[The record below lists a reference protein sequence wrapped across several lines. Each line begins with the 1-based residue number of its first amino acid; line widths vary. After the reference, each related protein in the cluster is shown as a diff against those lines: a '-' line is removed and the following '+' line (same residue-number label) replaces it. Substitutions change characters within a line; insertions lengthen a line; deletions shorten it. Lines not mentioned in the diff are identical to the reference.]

1 MRWNQW
7 TRWIGIRSDDD
18 FAAEIESHLA
28 LEADRLVRGGLSS
41 DDAQFAARRA
51 FGNTTARRE
60 EFHEHRR
67 WSGLESVA
75 QDVRHGL
82 RAMRRTPGFT
92 AIAVASLAIGIGANT
107 TMFGAI
113 DMLLVRTPAHI
124 QDAARIHRVY
134 FEMPSTGAATVSVSR
149 QGYGTYTALRDHV
162 RDLEAVGAFSARK
175 VSSGRGENARSV
187 DAVLVTPSVFTLLG
201 VRPLLGR
208 FFVASEERDEGDH
221 VAVLGYDTWR
231 AQFNG
236 DSAVLGRS
244 IDVAGTPYVIVG
256 VAPDAFTGIDLNR
269 VDLWLPL
276 GAATNFLGREVM
288 DTRAASY
295 WLEIVAKRRS
305 GVPVEQVAS
314 EVTNAYR
321 DAWRDSPMYAE
332 TIGRSRAILGSLV
345 AARGPVPSADAKVSV
360 WVAAVSLLVLL
371 IAAANVANLLLL
383 RGLTRAREVAL
394 RLLLGATRWRV
405 MRQWLVEGILL
416 AGAAAICALVLALWS
431 ATAMRTFLL
440 PRAVSGPILDPRL
453 LAFTAVV
460 ALGAGILAS
469 LVPAL
474 LMARRDFGPLL
485 GGGRAGATPNRLA
498 LQRAIIGG
506 QVALATMLL
515 VGAGLFVTSLKN
527 VRAVDLGLDADHILY
542 VNLDLTSG
550 GKKGTPEGVS
560 ANAMYQ
566 AILERVRRVPGVM
579 NATLTAGE
587 PLVSGWGISLRRR
600 GGAELA
606 TGSPV
611 PLARAVGT
619 NYFETMG
626 TSLRRG
632 RLFTAADHA
641 PTAHVAIVDEA
652 TAKHYWPSDDAL
664 DPCVYLGD
672 DKTCTQIVGVVA
684 NTVLWQI
691 TGDKGFT
698 VYVPLEAFQDHNVTM
713 MEVRTSGDPTA
724 SINAVRQAVS
734 SASPNL
740 PWVEIQP
747 LSQRLDPQLRPW
759 RLGASMFTAFGV
771 LALCLAAVGLYG
783 LLSFMVV
790 QRTQEIG
797 VRKAL
802 GARSGS
808 IVRMVLRGALGMTLA
823 GIAAGVVIALGA
835 GRLVAD
841 QLYGVSP
848 RDPLVIALCAGVL
861 VAVAIV
867 ACLAPAWRATR
878 IDPMVALRAE

>member
-1 MRWNQW
+1 MRWSQW
-7 TRWIGIRSDDD
+7 TRWIGRRSADD
-18 FAAEIESHLA
+18 FAAEIESHLG
-28 LEADRLVRGGLSS
+28 LEVERLVRGGMSET
-41 DDAQFAARRA
+41 DARFAARRA

-60 EFHEHRR
+60 EFHERRR

-75 QDVRHGL
+75 QDVRYGL
-82 RAMRRTPGFT
+82 RAMRRAPGFS

-134 FEMPSTGAATVSVSR
+134 FGVPSSGTTTVTVSR
-149 QGYGTYTALRDHV
+149 QGYGTYVALRDNV
-162 RDLEAVGAFSARK
+162 RDLEAVGAFSSMK
-175 VSSGRGENARSV
+175 ISSGRGENARHI

-201 VRPLLGR
+201 VRPALGR
-208 FFVASEERDEGDH
+208 FFVAAEERDEGDH

-236 DSAVLGRS
+236 DSTVLGRT
-244 IDVAGTPYVIVG
+244 IDVAGTPYVVVG
-256 VAPDAFTGIDLNR
+256 VAPDGFTGIDLDR

-276 GAATNFLGREVM
+276 GAATRLFS
-288 DTRAASY
+288 RAAMDATSESY

-305 GVPVEQVAS
+305 GVAVELVDDEA
-314 EVTNAYR
+314 TNAYR
-321 DAWRDSPMYAE
+321 EAWRSSPMYAE
-332 TIGRSRAILGSLV
+332 TFGKSRAILGPLV
-345 AARGPVPSADAKVSV
+345 AARGPVPSADAKVSI

-371 IAAANVANLLLL
+371 IASANVANLLLL

-394 RLLLGATRWRV
+394 RLSLGATRWRV
-405 MRQWLVEGILL
+405 MRQWLVEGVLL
-416 AGAAAICALVLALWS
+416 AGTAAVCALVLAMWS
-431 ATAMRTFLL
+431 TTAMRSFLI
-440 PRAVSGPILDPRL
+440 PRAVSGRILDPRL

-485 GGGRAGATPNRLA
+485 GGGRVDNSPNRLA
-498 LQRAIIGG
+498 LQRVIIGG
-506 QVALATMLL
+506 QVALATLLL

-527 VRAVDLGLDADHILY
+527 VRAVDLGLDVDHLLY
-542 VNLDLTSG
+542 VRLDLTSG
-550 GKKGTPEGVS
+550 GRRETQQAAS
-560 ANAMYQ
+560 ATATYRT
-566 AILERVRRVPGVM
+566 ILESVRRVPGVM

-587 PLVSGWGISLRRR
+587 PLASGWGISLRRR

-611 PLARAVGT
+611 PLGRAVGT

-652 TAKHYWPSDDAL
+652 TARHYWPTGDAL
-664 DPCVYLGD
+664 DPCVYLGS

-698 VYVPLEAFQDHNVTM
+698 IYVPIEAFSDQNVTM
-713 MEVRTSGDPTA
+713 IEVRTSGDPNA
-724 SINAVRQAVS
+724 SISAVRQAVS

-740 PWVEIQP
+740 PWVDIQP
-747 LSQRLDPQLRPW
+747 LSQRLAPQLKPW

-771 LALCLAAVGLYG
+771 LALFLAAVGLYG
-783 LLSFMVV
+783 LVSFMVA
-790 QRTQEIG
+790 QRTREIG

-802 GARSGS
+802 GAQSGS
-808 IVRMVLRGALGMTLA
+808 IVRMVLRGALGMTLGGITA
-823 GIAAGVVIALGA
+823 GIVITLGA
-835 GRLVAD
+835 GRFIAD

-848 RDPLVIALCAGVL
+848 RDPLVIALCAAAL
-861 VAVAIV
+861 VTVAIV
-867 ACLAPAWRATR
+867 ACLAPARRATSV
-878 IDPMVALRAE
+878 DPMAALRAE